1 MAVSILEADE
11 PELLGWAAL
20 ANLEA
25 MIDDHPHFDA
35 FVALDFMAGAASILV
50 WKAMGPSRY
59 ALTFGLMPEI
69 SEAIVNGQITLAVS
83 LDEERWGDLIVRQL
97 LKAGRHEKIPAFID
111 TGISLV
117 GAAAGE

>member
-1 MAVSILEADE
+1 MAVPDMAVSILEADE

-50 WKAMGPSRY
+50 WKAMGQAATPSPSGSCRK
-59 ALTFGLMPEI
+59 FPKR
-69 SEAIVNGQITLAVS
+69 S
-83 LDEERWGDLIVRQL
+83 
-97 LKAGRHEKIPAFID
+97 
-111 TGISLV
+111 
-117 GAAAGE
+117 